1 MIEIK
6 TNLATTFPLDI
17 FGEDIANSFQEIA
30 EYHSIPI
37 DYLASTAL
45 WTISSLSGNMYQVPE
60 LPTKIIL
67 YILLL
72 GPSSLGKSVAYR
84 TLCEDIIRKSEVQL
98 YTEFEQKL
106 ADWNERQ
113 DLYKKSKDEKAQ
125 PPGPM
130 PKRKI
135 RIVTSATTEAIIH
148 YATFNPAGFGM
159 YFDEGKTMYS
169 GGAYKKENN
178 SVDFWNKAWNGDI
191 FNELRVDHMRERF
204 VENPA
209 ISVLAGMQT
218 DRIEEMFSK
227 DTRESGLINRFL
239 FTSSDYITLN
249 ENVDFFGEKKT
260 VSPEWADIVTRLYRK
275 GCEFFIEEDSP
286 FNPVKKILLT
296 PDAKTQFNKTASEL
310 TAKANDLIRSLKEG
324 DGRKSIVAYWGKLF
338 AYFKRLMPIIAIM
351 RDPDHPEID
360 LQVVQDAERI
370 YQYYRDQAKHILAG
384 IISQEQTD
392 LNENELRLYNMLPD
406 KFTASEAEQIAEAMK
421 FSRSYFHTAY
431 RRKYGRGFLRKA
443 EGYYFK

>member
-6 TNLATTFPLDI
+6 TNQATVFPLDI
-17 FGEDIANSFQEIA
+17 FGDNVANSFKEIA

-98 YTEFEQKL
+98 YTDFEQKL
-106 ADWNERQ
+106 ADWNERTEQ
-113 DLYKKSKDEKAQ
+113 YKKTKDEKAE

-130 PKRKI
+130 PRRKI
-135 RIVTSATTEAIIH
+135 RVVTSATTEAIIH

-159 YFDEGKTMYS
+159 YFDEGKAMYS

-191 FNELRVDHMRERF
+191 FNELRVDHQRERF

-218 DRIEEMFSK
+218 ERITEMFSK

-239 FTSSDYITLN
+239 FTSSEYITLN
-249 ENVDFFGEKKT
+249 ENIDFFGEKKT
-260 VSPEWADIVTRLYRK
+260 VSREWEDIVTRLYKK
-275 GCEFFIEEDSP
+275 GCEFFIEEGSP
-286 FNPVKKILLT
+286 FDPVKKITFT
-296 PDAKTQFNKTASEL
+296 PEAKKQFNQTASML
-310 TAKANDLIRSLKEG
+310 TARANDLIKSLKEG
-324 DGRKSIVAYWGKLF
+324 DGRKAVVAYWGKLF

-351 RDPDHPEID
+351 RDPDYPEID
-360 LQVVQDAERI
+360 LEVVKDAERV
-370 YQYYRDQAKHILAG
+370 YMYYRDQAKNILAS
-384 IISQEQTD
+384 IISEEQTD
-392 LNENELRLYNMLPD
+392 LNANELKLYNMLPD
-406 KFTASEAEQIAEAMK
+406 KFTAGEAEQIAEAMK
-421 FSRSYFHTAY
+421 FSRSYFHTAF
-431 RRKYGRGFLRKA
+431 RRKYGRGFLRKS
-443 EGYYFK
+443 EGFYYK